1 MNHTGTPS
9 SASNSQNNQA
19 NAYLKTRVMSATP
32 EELRLLLLEGAL
44 KFARQGLDGI
54 KRVDHEAAYSGI
66 SQCRNIIFEL
76 MTSIRNDVDPELA
89 SKVRALYSFMYSLSI
104 EAGHEKDASKIEKL
118 IELLDYERETWV
130 LLMNRLA
137 SERTAGGSQPQH
149 KPSADAPRASIS
161 FSA

>member
-1 MNHTGTPS
+1 MNQNTATPTNQS
-9 SASNSQNNQA
+9 NNQA
-19 NAYLKTRVMSATP
+19 NAYLKTRVMSASP

-54 KRVDHEAAYSGI
+54 KRVDHEATHSGI

-76 MTSIRNDVDPELA
+76 MTSIRTDIDPELA

-104 EAGHEKDASKIEKL
+104 EAGHEKDATKVDKL

-137 SERTAGGSQPQH
+137 AEKSATTQH
-149 KPSADAPRASIS
+149 VAPKPPTDAQRSPLSVSA
-161 FSA
+161 